1 VKESLIAAGW
11 VICRFSFMI
20 SLQICPSL
28 PRSNFAP
35 LVLCGGGAI
44 MVILEFLC
52 FFYFIDLVGTQADGS
67 GNNNTPSSKR
77 KKKSKKSGGGGK

>member
-1 VKESLIAAGW
+1 
-11 VICRFSFMI
+11 
-20 SLQICPSL
+20 
-28 PRSNFAP
+28 
-35 LVLCGGGAI
+35 